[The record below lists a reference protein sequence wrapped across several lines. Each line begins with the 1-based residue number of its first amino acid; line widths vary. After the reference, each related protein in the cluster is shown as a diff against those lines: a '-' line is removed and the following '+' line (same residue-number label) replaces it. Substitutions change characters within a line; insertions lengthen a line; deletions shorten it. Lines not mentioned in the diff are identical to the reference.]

1 MVLTD
6 TQLSLLG
13 DCAPILTPEQIKKV
27 LGAE

>member
-13 DCAPILTPEQIKKV
+13 DCAPILTPEQKR
-27 LGAE
+27 LEDEL